1 MILIK
6 WLISAIALLLT
17 AYLLPGI
24 EVASFYIALV
34 VALFL
39 GIVNIVLKPILVVL
53 TLPITVMTLGLFT
66 FVINGFLFWLLSTF
80 IQGFIVDGFLIAIVG
95 AFVVSV
101 FSYLGNTL
109 LGNKD

>member
-1 MILIK
+1 MIFIK
-6 WLISAIALLLT
+6 WLISAGALLLT

-24 EVASFYIALV
+24 AVSSIYIALI

-39 GIVNIVLKPILVVL
+39 GIVNTILKPILVVL
-53 TLPITVMTLGLFT
+53 TLPITIMTLGLFT

-80 IQGFIVDGFLIAIVG
+80 IQGFSVDGFLTAILG

-101 FSYLGNTL
+101 FSYVGNAVLGN
-109 LGNKD
+109 ND